1 MIERETVVEFIRR
14 GTLDSEL
21 AALLWMLALG
31 GVPVHVVSDDRLA
44 ATALAAAVR
53 ALARDPDAVTDGPG
67 AAIEDVLRQ
76 PVPLR
81 PATGAVLV
89 LDAEGRVTAAHLHR
103 PPLRDA
109 AGHVRPQ
116 GPAVLAT
123 WDGSLGRWEHFAWG
137 VTAELADASGRRP
150 GDFELEQQHRREFLA
165 GLVAAGTAAPAQ
177 LAAALAGYEVTRTA
191 Q

>member
-1 MIERETVVEFIRR
+1 MNDRPTLVDLIRAGR
-14 GTLDSEL
+14 LDAEL
-21 AALLWMLALG
+21 GALLWLLADG
-31 GVPVHVVSDDRLA
+31 GVPIHIASESDADRA
-44 ATALAAAVR
+44 ATVAALR
-53 ALARDPDAVTDGPG
+53 PLARDPAEVTDGPG

-89 LDAEGRVTAAHLHR
+89 LDGTGRVSAAHLHR

-123 WDGSLGRWEHFAWG
+123 WDGKLGRWEHFAWG
-137 VTAELADASGRRP
+137 VTPELAAASGRRP
-150 GDFELEQQHRREFLA
+150 GDFELEQQHRREFLD

-177 LAAALAGYEVTRTA
+177 VAAALAGFEVTRTA